1 MISQVSEEDIEEMFS
16 FADKDG
22 DGKISYTEFKIMIN
36 PPKPPEQP
44 RPTLADL
51 ARKTQMEER
60 KETDKMKLDEAQTTT
75 VTDKTESKLSPVTTI
90 PEPQTTSVANIL
102 IHNANTKDA
111 PLKGPK
117 PKKEKDG
124 KKGRKM
130 G

>member
-60 KETDKMKLDEAQTTT
+60 KETDEMKSNEAQTAT
-75 VTDKTESKLSPVTTI
+75 VCDKSESKTSLVTIT
-90 PEPQTTSVANIL
+90 PEPQTLSVANIL

-117 PKKEKDG
+117 PKKEKVG